1 MKKFFSLT
9 KRFIQE
15 TDNLLLILITATSI
29 FGVLMVYT
37 TTRCR
42 LEDGQT
48 IARDA
53 TVMIIAAALGII
65 ATLVISAIDY
75 ELIMKL
81 WPIIAGFCV
90 VLMVIT
96 LIFGAAPEARPDS
109 KCWLQF
115 GSIYFQPSELVK
127 IGYIITFSMP

>member
-53 TVMIIAAALGII
+53 TVMIIAAALVE
-65 ATLVISAIDY
+65 AVALFANVVCLLVI
-75 ELIMKL
+75 LMK
-81 WPIIAGFCV
+81 
-90 VLMVIT
+90 
-96 LIFGAAPEARPDS
+96 
-109 KCWLQF
+109 
-115 GSIYFQPSELVK
+115 
-127 IGYIITFSMP
+127 